1 VFNSVNLECPEA
13 AFSGC
18 KFEKSLEKG
27 RFRAGASY
35 IKSKLCSIGV
45 GQKFYPE
52 IVVSN
57 LLKYINF
64 SEESQQA
71 GQPSVTRTEPTQYR
85 SDETCSTTL
94 SSLTKTF

>member
-1 VFNSVNLECPEA
+1 LECPEA

-45 GQKFYPE
+45 GQKLYPK
-52 IVVSN
+52 IVESN
-57 LLKYINF
+57 LLKYIDLTA
-64 SEESQQA
+64 ESQGA
-71 GQPSVTRTEPTQYR
+71 GEPSVIRT
-85 SDETCSTTL
+85 
-94 SSLTKTF
+94 